1 MGSILQ
7 TSKSIFSAQQL
18 ARTQCVFSASVSC
31 CSGPWNYVVAAKGK
45 EEKKTK
51 PNKKTSAL
59 KQRHKFSLKA
69 AVWGPV
75 RLGSMPTSYQ
85 PRKGQAVGPLPL
97 PALGFLLAQQC
108 SKGPSAFPLPG
119 WLGIDCFYEMNMTQK
134 SIQHDPLV
142 HLKESSAV
150 LPITKCLSSCLLK
163 HSLNQRTR
171 QSSR

>member
-45 EEKKTK
+45 GEKKNQTTK
-51 PNKKTSAL
+51 TCAL
-59 KQRHKFSLKA
+59 KQLHKFSLKA

-75 RLGSMPTSYQ
+75 QPGSMPTSYQ
-85 PRKGQAVGPLPL
+85 PRKGMAVGPLPL
-97 PALGFLLAQQC
+97 AALGFLLTPQC
-108 SKGPSAFPLPG
+108 SKGPSAFPLLG